1 MINVVLYQPEIP
13 QNTGNIMRTCAG
25 TGVKLHL
32 IKPLGFSLDSK
43 YVKRSG
49 VNYIPKCEYYVYENY
64 KVDKSTGMVDSN
76 GNPIYLSV
84 ISSDGGDMEPGV
96 YEVYWSKSGVINQ
109 TRVR

>member
-1 MINVVLYQPEIP
+1 MVVIMDLKNAIVIVLITCIFIIFLFGSLSNFFIETYDLLGEIKDVSYSS
-13 QNTGNIMRTCAG
+13 QH
-25 TGVKLHL
+25 VKED
-32 IKPLGFSLDSK
+32 K
-43 YVKRSG
+43 
-49 VNYIPKCEYYVYENY
+49 VYENY